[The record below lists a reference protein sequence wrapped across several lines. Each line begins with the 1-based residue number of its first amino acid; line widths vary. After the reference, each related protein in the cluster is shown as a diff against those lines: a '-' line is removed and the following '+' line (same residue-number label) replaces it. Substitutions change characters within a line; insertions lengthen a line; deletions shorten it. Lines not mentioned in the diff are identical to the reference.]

1 WPPSTPS
8 RVTMRATAGRPGRSP
23 RSISRRKRWWE
34 ACWSG
39 PGCEAA
45 RAARRGGRRMATLI
59 VVEDLAGPASL
70 GRGGHAMYVL
80 QWLHGLERLGH
91 RVLFVEFLNEDPGE
105 ARPSLVRYFRETV
118 ESWWH
123 PEHAALLVE
132 STGESL

>member
-45 RAARRGGRRMATLI
+45 RAARRGGRLMATLI
-59 VVEDLAGPASL
+59 VIEDLAGPASL

-80 QWLHGLERLGH
+80 QWLHSLERLGH
-91 RVLFVEFLNEDPGE
+91 RVFFCEFLREDPGP
-105 ARPSLVRYFRETV
+105 AALRYFADTV
-118 ESWWH
+118 TAWWH
-123 PEHAALLVE
+123 RERTALLLE
-132 STGESL
+132 RTGESL